1 MNDVKKVWKKA
12 LKADSKQNDSTAT
25 ASAALAGKED
35 PVILP
40 PGSNDGIFKFYTVG
54 DGSVRT
60 LVENYSNYHAKAA
73 ADALAAQENASTEL
87 EKKYTHFFLDVPA
100 DTSGARPHQALINF
114 NDSKAS
120 KRTKKHSSKDDGRQ
134 IFKIQMAAPP
144 SGMKGALLPMLL
156 YNADRSAKTFLHPP
170 SVSESEDDDGGYVKI
185 QNLIVSA
192 GKSGALGAMGGTK
205 AYFWGFVKDVG
216 KGKRLV
222 SLDVEELAPSQ
233 AW

>member
-1 MNDVKKVWKKA
+1 
-12 LKADSKQNDSTAT
+12 
-25 ASAALAGKED
+25 
-35 PVILP
+35 
-40 PGSNDGIFKFYTVG
+40 
-54 DGSVRT
+54 
-60 LVENYSNYHAKAA
+60 
-73 ADALAAQENASTEL
+73 
-87 EKKYTHFFLDVPA
+87 
-100 DTSGARPHQALINF
+100 
-114 NDSKAS
+114 
-120 KRTKKHSSKDDGRQ
+120 
-134 IFKIQMAAPP
+134 
-144 SGMKGALLPMLL
+144 MLL

-216 KGKRLV
+216 EGKRLV